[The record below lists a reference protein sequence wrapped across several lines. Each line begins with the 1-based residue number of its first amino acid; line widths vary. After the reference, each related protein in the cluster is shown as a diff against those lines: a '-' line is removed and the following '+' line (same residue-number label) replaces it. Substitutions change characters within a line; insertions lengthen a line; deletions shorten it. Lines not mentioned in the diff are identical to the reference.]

1 MSHGIPVSSLVN
13 SFRMNLKDGASNQN
27 PTCLS
32 MASDG
37 HYLYLH
43 TNLGL
48 FKVGSGFSGTVRG
61 HVYKHKPDMF
71 IGSEGWIGF
80 SSNTLFYK
88 SNNLQ
93 NIEIIVLNKE
103 TLEKI
108 KTVSSSERFPSPH
121 LMLSDG
127 DHVGIVTPSR
137 DDTLSI
143 KFLSLNSNPM
153 SVVADLPIKLARKC
167 VEAFGSSLIE
177 ENGGERT
184 QLDFGID
191 EEIAQVG
198 IGREFALLLTT
209 GGKLYYTGK
218 SSSIGHKHPCAQ
230 GKWSEVQFSKSESSS
245 AVIVNFSIGLDGN
258 HALLIGDEGAV
269 YFTGTPKRGEDG
281 DQSSK
286 PRRPPKAKKP
296 SKISR
301 MDKQGILCTACNSGT
316 SCMVTKKGELYVF
329 GKDSS
334 YADFSTGRVLD
345 LANQTIT
352 GVSIGKAHIVVLSSN
367 GDVFTFGIN
376 NKGQCGREFPVI
388 PPRGEAGAEGED
400 ISDHE
405 VDLEAES
412 VIPGT

>member
-245 AVIVNFSIGLDGN
+245 AVI
-258 HALLIGDEGAV
+258 
-269 YFTGTPKRGEDG
+269 
-281 DQSSK
+281 
-286 PRRPPKAKKP
+286 
-296 SKISR
+296 
-301 MDKQGILCTACNSGT
+301 
-316 SCMVTKKGELYVF
+316 

-345 LANQTIT
+345 LANQTVT
-352 GVSIGKAHIVVLSSN
+352 AVSIGKAHIVVLSSN

-376 NKGQCGREFPVI
+376 NKGQCGREFPVV
-388 PPRGEAGAEGED
+388 PPRGEAGPEGED

-405 VDLEAES
+405 VDLDAES